1 MSYLFG
7 GFGAI
12 LFVAAILV
20 FIAWKPLGESAPAVA
35 NLALAIVL
43 VIVWIAQASFNFW
56 QGMFQ
61 LLVHRLHLYAHVL
74 CRFLYFQGHGFNQ
87 HDVAGLM

>member
-20 FIAWKPLGESAPAVA
+20 FIAWKPLGEPAPAVA

-43 VIVWIAQASFNFW
+43 VFVWIAQASFNFW
-56 QGMFQ
+56 QGMMPH
-61 LLVHRLHLYAHVL
+61 LVSRLSTTY
-74 CRFLYFQGHGFNQ
+74 
-87 HDVAGLM
+87 

>member
-12 LFVAAILV
+12 LFIAAILV
-20 FIAWKPLGESAPAVA
+20 FIAWKPLGEPAPAVA

-56 QGMFQ
+56 QGMFPQ
-61 LLVHRLHLYAHVL
+61 SWTAFHLHAYVV
-74 CRFLYFQGHGFNQ
+74 CRFLNFQGHGFHQ
-87 HDVAGLM
+87 YDAA